1 MNNKF
6 IGDSNPVLISTGST
20 RVKSGQLSR
29 ETLSVESFIPE
40 ELASETQKL
49 IAFFEQYYQWMNQEY
64 VQIST
69 ENETQQTNVSRGGKS
84 LYLKRSPDQY
94 IDANAEEIQKLFS
107 EVAAHLP
114 NNTAIDFRTVLK
126 HILSL
131 YNQKGSGESIQS
143 FFRILYNIAA
153 SVYYPWDD
161 VLIASDGRW
170 DGEKFI
176 SNKGFLSDKIYL
188 QDSNYW
194 QRFSYDIKV
203 GIQEQEWRHIFEAL
217 IHPAGFKFFASYVL
231 LIFGAM
237 NKDFRKGRPAILL
250 SDDARGV
257 TFKILILALMEN
269 KPIYLDTL
277 FQMMWVR
284 KVENESFLQ
293 TFTSL
298 SFYNSSAMNT
308 FDTVTMEDLT
318 INNKKLN
325 IGSHVRRNN
334 TALTYEDI
342 EFMMINKTPDISI

>member
-1 MNNKF
+1 M
-6 IGDSNPVLISTGST
+6 
-20 RVKSGQLSR
+20 
-29 ETLSVESFIPE
+29 
-40 ELASETQKL
+40 
-49 IAFFEQYYQWMNQEY
+49 
-64 VQIST
+64 
-69 ENETQQTNVSRGGKS
+69 
-84 LYLKRSPDQY
+84 
-94 IDANAEEIQKLFS
+94 
-107 EVAAHLP
+107 
-114 NNTAIDFRTVLK
+114 
-126 HILSL
+126 
-131 YNQKGSGESIQS
+131 
-143 FFRILYNIAA
+143 
-153 SVYYPWDD
+153 
-161 VLIASDGRW
+161 
-170 DGEKFI
+170 
-176 SNKGFLSDKIYL
+176 LSDKIYL

-334 TALTYEDI
+334 TALTYEDV